1 MSQKLILIG
10 GGHSHAIALKSLAFP
25 PLSNVDITLI
35 SETSHT
41 PYSGMLPGHIAGY
54 YTYDQTHINLPKLT
68 EFAQVQLL
76 IDKVINLDLLN
87 HQVICQNSPPISFD
101 LLSINIGSTPN
112 INSILNA
119 EKYSIP
125 VKPVYKFLKSWQEI
139 LTSNQNQIKI
149 GIIGGGAGG
158 VELAL
163 SMKKALEEKIQI
175 NLVHQGQEL
184 LPNHNQ
190 WVRNSLHKR
199 LIYTGINLYLGE
211 KVIEI
216 EPNIIKCESGL
227 KLESDYIFMV
237 TKASAPTWIKTS
249 GLTTDENGFILV
261 TNTLQSCS
269 HSHIFAAGDIAT
281 IRNYPRPKS
290 GVFAVKQGQPLY
302 DNLRAYLLGE
312 KLTNYLPQNRFL
324 NLISMGEKRAIASW
338 GEWGWE
344 GELLWYIKDYIDRQF
359 MAQFP

>member
-1 MSQKLILIG
+1 MAQKLILIG
-10 GGHSHAIALKSLAFP
+10 GGHSHAIALRYLAFH

-35 SETSHT
+35 TETSHT
-41 PYSGMLPGHIAGY
+41 PYSGMLPGYIAGY
-54 YTYDQTHINLPKLT
+54 YNYAQTHIDLLKLT
-68 EFAQVQLL
+68 QFAQVQLL
-76 IDKVINLDLLN
+76 IDQVINLDLLN
-87 HQVICQNSPPISFD
+87 NQVICQNSPPISFD
-101 LLSINIGSTPN
+101 LLSINLGSTPN

-119 EKYSIP
+119 EKYGIP
-125 VKPVYKFLKSWQEI
+125 IKPVYNFLKFWQEI
-139 LTSNQNQIKI
+139 LTSNKNQIKI
-149 GIIGGGAGG
+149 GVVGGGAGG

-163 SMKKALEEKIQI
+163 SMKKHLEDNIDI
-175 NLVHQGQEL
+175 SLIHQGKEL

-216 EPNIIKCESGL
+216 EPHIIKCESGL
-227 KLESDYIFMV
+227 KLDCDYIFMV
-237 TKASAPTWIKTS
+237 TKASAPTWIKAS

-261 TNTLQSCS
+261 KNTLQSCS
-269 HSHIFAAGDIAT
+269 HSNIFAAGDIAT

-290 GVFAVKQGQPLY
+290 GVFAVKQGKPLY
-302 DNLRAYLLGE
+302 DNLKAYLLGE
-312 KLTNYLPQNRFL
+312 KMKNYLPQNRFL

-344 GELLWYIKDYIDRQF
+344 GQLLWYVKDYIDRQF
-359 MAQFP
+359 MAQFL